1 LRIGLGERK
10 AFRKNCFPFFSSES
24 YSFLLS
30 IFRVVN
36 EFNKL
41 VGELRKEKTQL
52 LSDLQRAET
61 FSGIV
66 FTEIEDDD
74 SDAEDIRGVEPVT
87 EVAPHKSFIKQ
98 HPGSLTRRTSCD
110 DCNVLENTGS
120 LRSAADAAISKVK
133 GGTIAF
139 SDDSC
144 IPFGVSVGKQEE
156 KKLLHRHTSH
166 SHGLK
171 LVSFERA
178 DSLLKNLENSSKPPV
193 VKQAT
198 DVSPSSVAPYP
209 FSSLDTV
216 DGKALIPRRP
226 SAPAPSDVNGA
237 RSYLRTTVSSRRFFG
252 ILD

>member
-1 LRIGLGERK
+1 
-10 AFRKNCFPFFSSES
+10 
-24 YSFLLS
+24 
-30 IFRVVN
+30 
-36 EFNKL
+36 
-41 VGELRKEKTQL
+41 

-74 SDAEDIRGVEPVT
+74 SDSDDVRGVESVT
-87 EVAPHKSFIKQ
+87 KVAHQKSFIRQ
-98 HPGSLTRRTSCD
+98 RRGSLTRRTSCD

-120 LRSAADAAISKVK
+120 LRSAADDAVSKIK
-133 GGTIAF
+133 GGTVAF

-144 IPFGVSVGKQEE
+144 ITFGVPVPVGKQEE

-178 DSLLKNLENSSKPPV
+178 DSLLKNFENSSKPPL

-198 DVSPSSVAPYP
+198 DVSPSSVAAYP
-209 FSSLDTV
+209 STSLGTA

-226 SAPAPSDVNGA
+226 SAPAPSDVNGS
-237 RSYLRTTVSSRRFFG
+237 RSYLRTTISSRRFFG